1 MKFALGVDGGA
12 TKTMACVGDET
23 GRVMGVGLAGP
34 SNYQLTGIEYAMSSI
49 SSAVNQALE
58 MGGLPPE
65 KLHHAVFALAGADFP
80 VDFETFTRAIK
91 KAYPGLDFRIVNDV
105 WAAFRAGTPESMG
118 GVVICGTGSNFGAV
132 GPDGRQVT
140 GRGMGYEWGTRGGAG
155 DIIRDAIHYAFRSHD
170 GTGPKTALEA
180 TVLNLLGFPS
190 YDALSLFMY
199 EHKAELGAIYV
210 KAAAIVPAVFQLA
223 SEGDAISQKILM
235 DSGTVMGEIIGGM
248 MERLGMR
255 SVSVDVVTAGSIF
268 VKAQNPLMSDYF
280 KAAVHRFIPFAAFR
294 LPDIEPAGGAF
305 LMALEDMGVRADGD
319 VRDKAI
325 ETFPS
330 IEAPEMS
337 L

>member
-1 MKFALGVDGGA
+1 MEFFLGVDGGA
-12 TKTMACVGDET
+12 TKTMACVGDQT
-23 GRVMGVGLAGP
+23 GKVMGVGLGGP
-34 SNYQLTGIEYAMSSI
+34 SNYQLTGIECAMNSI
-49 SSAVNQALE
+49 SSAVKQALE
-58 MGGLPPE
+58 MAGLSPE
-65 KLHHAVFALAGADFP
+65 NLQRAVFALAGADFP
-80 VDFETFTRAIK
+80 VDFETFTRAIE
-91 KAYPGLDFRIVNDV
+91 KAYPELDFRIVNDV
-105 WAAFRAGTPESMG
+105 WAAFRAGTPESLG

-132 GPDGRQVT
+132 GPDGRRVT
-140 GRGMGYEWGTRGGAG
+140 GRGMGYEWGIRGGAG
-155 DIIRDAIHYAFRSHD
+155 DLIRDAIHYAFRSND

-210 KAAAIVPAVFQLA
+210 KAAAIVPALFQLA
-223 SEGDAISQKILM
+223 SDGDSVAQKILI

-248 MERLGMR
+248 MEELGMR
-255 SVSVDVVTAGSIF
+255 SMSVDVVTAGSVF

-305 LMALEDMGVRADGD
+305 LMALEDMGIRADGD

-330 IEAPEMS
+330 IDVPEIPV
-337 L
+337 